1 MIPELRRQRYVD
13 FCELKAS
20 LVFRTS
26 SRTARTTQ
34 KPSLKR
40 KKKEEEES
48 KQAKENSVLVE
59 VSYFPL
65 KSDNFVSDL

>member
-1 MIPELRRQRYVD
+1 MD

-40 KKKEEEES
+40 KKKKEEEES

>member
-1 MIPELRRQRYVD
+1 MD

>member
-13 FCELKAS
+13 FCGLKAS

-40 KKKEEEES
+40 KKKKRKKKAS
-48 KQAKENSVLVE
+48 KQKKTVFL
-59 VSYFPL
+59 L
-65 KSDNFVSDL
+65 KLATFL